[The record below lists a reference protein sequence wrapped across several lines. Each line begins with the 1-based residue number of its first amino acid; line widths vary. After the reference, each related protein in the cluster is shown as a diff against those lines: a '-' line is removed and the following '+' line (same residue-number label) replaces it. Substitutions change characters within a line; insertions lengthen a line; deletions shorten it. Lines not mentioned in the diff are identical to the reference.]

1 MLAFIDGSNV
11 ELITTPALCVG
22 MIRVAYAAFDGKK
35 RIAGNMRE
43 HFVIIEAHGA
53 SKYHALLF
61 PKIGSHDQFVIDAED
76 PDLREGKSRVVLSK
90 GITLARD
97 LAEIHLIVELGKVYP
112 EWTYV
117 RDGDLQAKHPLIQE
131 VLERV
136 YAEKISVAALAKTSD
151 LLTDQGE
158 SLLDSVHERAP
169 SGAWMYAPVNDTAP
183 ENHQAVIAVV
193 NLRAD
198 KKAADRYPETLRRLE
213 RLLQTSER
221 ESLEESMRHF
231 LEQVALSNSADEIDL
246 EGHRVNLLTL
256 HATKGLEFSRVS
268 LRAHPRASACAH
280 FAQGRRIYEAE
291 AVRSSSAAAESGKG
305 KGRTRRPRPARIMS
319 FLANSDKAL
328 YSRLV

>member
-1 MLAFIDGSNV
+1 MQHIVEHLQKYTHSKKQSGIFAAAIDRNAYHPRPFSEHQFQTLQEHEGMLAFIDGSNV

-193 NLRAD
+193 KLQAASKYVFRFETAKTNSIPQEKIAGMLSVHARDWSFPGYPYGLILVHQRA
-198 KKAADRYPETLRRLE
+198 LISRRDAE
-213 RLLQTSER
+213 YMRLKLFAHLPQLQNQAR
-221 ESLEESMRHF
+221 AKDAHDVL
-231 LEQVALSNSADEIDL
+231 DL
-246 EGHRVNLLTL
+246 
-256 HATKGLEFSRVS
+256 
-268 LRAHPRASACAH
+268 
-280 FAQGRRIYEAE
+280 
-291 AVRSSSAAAESGKG
+291 
-305 KGRTRRPRPARIMS
+305 
-319 FLANSDKAL
+319 
-328 YSRLV
+328 LV